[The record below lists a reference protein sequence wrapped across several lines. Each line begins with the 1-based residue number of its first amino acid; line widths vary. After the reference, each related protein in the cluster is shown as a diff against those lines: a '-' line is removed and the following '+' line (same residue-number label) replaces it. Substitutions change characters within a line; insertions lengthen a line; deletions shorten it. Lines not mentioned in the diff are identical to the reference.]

1 MAETNVSDQQLTA
14 EDLAVVNDGFESAP
28 ASAVIRWAI
37 ESFGDS
43 LVLAASF
50 EDIVLIDLVTKVAPA
65 VEVVFLD
72 TEAHFP
78 ETLAFVDDM
87 RERYGLNLTVTKPG
101 PEAAAYPCGSDQCC
115 QFRKVEPLRRA
126 LAGKRAWLTSLK
138 RSDGPT
144 RADAPIVGWDAGF
157 GLVKVN
163 PLATWTEDDISSY
176 LSDHDLPVHP
186 LTSAR
191 VPLHRVRTDDASGG
205 RRRGRPCRSLGR
217 CRQVRV
223 RPARLVPRDLDNP
236 YGMEFRGRRDR
247 GLKFIRPY
255 RNIGELNP
263 VEQLKLSRHPFE
275 VAQAII
281 DTYSK
286 QGVDSINK
294 VPGELERFKWVGMY
308 PQRQGGDAFMMRIKV
323 PGGVMTA
330 AQVREI
336 GVAADAFAEGP
347 DDSPVFGNRYAD
359 LTTRQDIQLHWIR
372 IADVPRIWQRFWDV
386 GLTTVQAC
394 GDSARNVCSCPVSGI
409 DEKEVVAALPVAE
422 AISAFFT
429 GNREYANLPRK
440 FKIAV
445 TGCTEDC
452 ARVEIND
459 IGLWPAEQADGT
471 VGFNVLIGGGLSD
484 GERMASDIDV
494 FIQPD
499 QAVELCRGV
508 AQLFGE
514 LGNREN
520 RGLARMRYLA
530 QELGPEGF
538 RAALDER
545 TKFALEPAGREL
557 TTAFRG
563 DHVGVH
569 PQKQP
574 GLLYVGCS
582 VPVGRMHGIELIE
595 LARLAETYGD
605 GGVRIGTDQNF
616 IVSGVPEERL
626 DDLLAEPLMQTY
638 SPFPGP
644 FERGVV
650 ACTGSEFCRFAVVET
665 KERAVKWARTLDAQ
679 LSSGDEG
686 AERTRRR
693 GRDPHALLG
702 LLRLLRPAADRGHRL
717 PGRHRAYRRA
727 HRGGRRHRTGR
738 LARARR
744 GVHRLGGGRH
754 ARRPGAGRAAPGGE
768 PLPRGSP
775 SR

>member
-1 MAETNVSDQQLTA
+1 MT
-14 EDLAVVNDGFESAP
+14 
-28 ASAVIRWAI
+28 
-37 ESFGDS
+37 
-43 LVLAASF
+43 
-50 EDIVLIDLVTKVAPA
+50 
-65 VEVVFLD
+65 
-72 TEAHFP
+72 
-78 ETLAFVDDM
+78 
-87 RERYGLNLTVTKPG
+87 
-101 PEAAAYPCGSDQCC
+101 
-115 QFRKVEPLRRA
+115 
-126 LAGKRAWLTSLK
+126 
-138 RSDGPT
+138 
-144 RADAPIVGWDAGF
+144 
-157 GLVKVN
+157 
-163 PLATWTEDDISSY
+163 
-176 LSDHDLPVHP
+176 
-186 LTSAR
+186 
-191 VPLHRVRTDDASGG
+191 
-205 RRRGRPCRSLGR
+205 
-217 CRQVRV
+217 
-223 RPARLVPRDLDNP
+223 RDLDNP

-263 VEQLKLSRHPFE
+263 TEQLKLARHPFE

-286 QGVDSINK
+286 QGYESINR
-294 VPGELERFKWVGMY
+294 VPGEMERFKWVGMY
-308 PQRQGGDAFMMRIKV
+308 PQKQGGDAFMMRIKV

-336 GVAADAFAEGP
+336 GVAADAYAEGP
-347 DDSPVFGNRYAD
+347 DDSPTFGNRYAD

-409 DEKEVVAALPVAE
+409 DAGEVVEAVPVAQ
-422 AISAFFT
+422 AMSAFFT

-445 TGCTEDC
+445 TGCLEDC

-459 IGLWPAEQADGT
+459 IGLWPAEQSDGSI
-471 VGFNVLIGGGLSD
+471 GFNVLIGGGLSD

-494 FIQPD
+494 FIRPD

-520 RGLARMRYLA
+520 RGLSRMRYLA

-538 RAALDER
+538 RSALEERTRFALD
-545 TKFALEPAGREL
+545 PAGREL
-557 TTAFRG
+557 TDRYRG

-574 GLLYVGCS
+574 GLVYVGCS

-605 GGVRIGTDQNF
+605 GDVRIGIDQNF
-616 IVSGVPEERL
+616 ILSGVPEERL
-626 DDLLAEPLMQTY
+626 DALLAESLIQTY

-679 LSSGDEG
+679 LSVNGADGGGSGDAGVIRMHFSGCSASCAQPQIADIGFRGDIAHVDEHIEEAVDIG
-686 AERTRRR
+686 LGGSLGPDAAFIDWVTGAMPVDKVPDALLRVVRRYQAER
-693 GRDPHALLG
+693 
-702 LLRLLRPAADRGHRL
+702 RPAE
-717 PGRHRAYRRA
+717 PFYQW
-727 HRGGRRHRTGR
+727 
-738 LARARR
+738 ARR
-744 GVHRLGGGRH
+744 TTEVEL
-754 ARRPGAGRAAPGGE
+754 AST
-768 PLPRGSP
+768 LSGSP
-775 SR
+775 AAVGS

>member
-1 MAETNVSDQQLTA
+1 M
-14 EDLAVVNDGFESAP
+14 
-28 ASAVIRWAI
+28 
-37 ESFGDS
+37 
-43 LVLAASF
+43 
-50 EDIVLIDLVTKVAPA
+50 
-65 VEVVFLD
+65 
-72 TEAHFP
+72 
-78 ETLAFVDDM
+78 
-87 RERYGLNLTVTKPG
+87 
-101 PEAAAYPCGSDQCC
+101 
-115 QFRKVEPLRRA
+115 
-126 LAGKRAWLTSLK
+126 
-138 RSDGPT
+138 
-144 RADAPIVGWDAGF
+144 
-157 GLVKVN
+157 
-163 PLATWTEDDISSY
+163 
-176 LSDHDLPVHP
+176 
-186 LTSAR
+186 
-191 VPLHRVRTDDASGG
+191 
-205 RRRGRPCRSLGR
+205 
-217 CRQVRV
+217 
-223 RPARLVPRDLDNP
+223 PRDLDNP
-236 YGMEFRGRRDR
+236 YGMQFHSRRDR

-275 VAQAII
+275 VAQAVI

-286 QGVDSINK
+286 QGADSINK
-294 VPGELERFKWVGMY
+294 VPGEQERLKWVGMY

-409 DEKEVVAALPVAE
+409 YEKEIVEALPVAE

-445 TGCTEDC
+445 SGCTEDC

-459 IGLWPAEQADGT
+459 IGLWPAEHADGT

-484 GERMASDIDV
+484 GERMASDIDL
-494 FIQPD
+494 FIRPD

-530 QELGPEGF
+530 EELGPEGF
-538 RAALDER
+538 RAALDQR
-545 TKFALEPAGREL
+545 TNFALPPAGREL

-569 PQKQP
+569 PQRQP
-574 GLLYVGCS
+574 GLFYVGCS
-582 VPVGRMHGIELIE
+582 VPVGRMHGIDLIE

-605 GGVRIGTDQNF
+605 GGVRIGIDQNF
-616 IVSGVPEERL
+616 IVSGVPETRL
-626 DDLLAEPLMQTY
+626 DDLLAETLMRTY

-679 LSSGDEG
+679 LSSADENGTPLDDAGVIRMHFSGCSASCAQPQIADIGFRGDIAHVDEHIEEAVDIGLGGSLGPDAAFIDWVEG
-686 AERTRRR
+686 AMPVDRVP
-693 GRDPHALLG
+693 DALL
-702 LLRLLRPAADRGHRL
+702 RVITRYRQEHRPGEPFYL
-717 PGRHRAYRRA
+717 W
-727 HRGGRRHRTGR
+727 
-738 LARARR
+738 ARR
-744 GVHRLGGGRH
+744 TNADDMRSTL
-754 ARRPGAGRAAPGGE
+754 AGAAEAVT
-768 PLPRGSP
+768 S
-775 SR
+775 

>member
-1 MAETNVSDQQLTA
+1 M
-14 EDLAVVNDGFESAP
+14 
-28 ASAVIRWAI
+28 
-37 ESFGDS
+37 
-43 LVLAASF
+43 
-50 EDIVLIDLVTKVAPA
+50 
-65 VEVVFLD
+65 
-72 TEAHFP
+72 
-78 ETLAFVDDM
+78 
-87 RERYGLNLTVTKPG
+87 
-101 PEAAAYPCGSDQCC
+101 
-115 QFRKVEPLRRA
+115 
-126 LAGKRAWLTSLK
+126 
-138 RSDGPT
+138 
-144 RADAPIVGWDAGF
+144 
-157 GLVKVN
+157 
-163 PLATWTEDDISSY
+163 
-176 LSDHDLPVHP
+176 
-186 LTSAR
+186 
-191 VPLHRVRTDDASGG
+191 
-205 RRRGRPCRSLGR
+205 
-217 CRQVRV
+217 
-223 RPARLVPRDLDNP
+223 PRDLDNP
-236 YGMEFRGRRDR
+236 YGIEFRGRRDR

-255 RNIGELNP
+255 RNIGELNT

-275 VAQAII
+275 VAQAVI

-286 QGVDSINK
+286 QGAASINK
-294 VPGELERFKWVGMY
+294 VPGEQERLKWVGMY

-330 AQVREI
+330 PQVREI

-347 DDSPVFGNRYAD
+347 DESPVFGNRYAD

-409 DEKEVVAALPVAE
+409 DQSEVVDALPVAQ
-422 AISAFFT
+422 ALSAFFT

-459 IGLWPAEQADGT
+459 IGLWPAELADGS

-494 FIQPD
+494 FIRPD

-530 QELGPEGF
+530 QELGSEGF
-538 RAALDER
+538 RSELDER
-545 TKFALEPAGREL
+545 TNFVLEPAGQEL

-563 DHVGVH
+563 DHVGIH

-574 GLLYVGCS
+574 GLFYVGCS
-582 VPVGRMHGIELIE
+582 VPVGRMHGLELVE

-616 IVSGVPEERL
+616 IVSGVPEGRL
-626 DDLLAEPLMQTY
+626 DDLLAEPLMETY

-665 KERAVKWARTLDAQ
+665 KERAVKWARGLDAQ
-679 LSSGDEG
+679 LSSDGKFGDAGVIRMHFSGCSASCAQPQIADIGFRGDIAHVDEHIEEAVDIGLGGSLGPDAAFINWLAG
-686 AERTRRR
+686 AVPVDRVP
-693 GRDPHALLG
+693 DV
-702 LLRLLRPAADRGHRL
+702 LLRIATRYRDEHRPGEPFHL
-717 PGRHRAYRRA
+717 W
-727 HRGGRRHRTGR
+727 
-738 LARARR
+738 ARR
-744 GVHRLGGGRH
+744 SNPDELRSML
-754 ARRPGAGRAAPGGE
+754 AGTAGTV
-768 PLPRGSP
+768 S
-775 SR
+775 S

>member
-1 MAETNVSDQQLTA
+1 M
-14 EDLAVVNDGFESAP
+14 
-28 ASAVIRWAI
+28 
-37 ESFGDS
+37 
-43 LVLAASF
+43 
-50 EDIVLIDLVTKVAPA
+50 
-65 VEVVFLD
+65 
-72 TEAHFP
+72 
-78 ETLAFVDDM
+78 
-87 RERYGLNLTVTKPG
+87 
-101 PEAAAYPCGSDQCC
+101 
-115 QFRKVEPLRRA
+115 
-126 LAGKRAWLTSLK
+126 
-138 RSDGPT
+138 
-144 RADAPIVGWDAGF
+144 
-157 GLVKVN
+157 
-163 PLATWTEDDISSY
+163 
-176 LSDHDLPVHP
+176 
-186 LTSAR
+186 
-191 VPLHRVRTDDASGG
+191 
-205 RRRGRPCRSLGR
+205 
-217 CRQVRV
+217 
-223 RPARLVPRDLDNP
+223 PRDLDNP
-236 YGMEFRGRRDR
+236 YGMEFRGRRDK

-286 QGVDSINK
+286 QGVDSINQ
-294 VPGELERFKWVGMY
+294 VPGEMERFKWVGMY
-308 PQRQGGDAFMMRIKV
+308 PQKQGGDAFMMRIKV

-330 AQVREI
+330 PQVREI

-409 DEKEVVAALPVAE
+409 DAGELVEAFPVAQ
-422 AISAFFT
+422 AISAYFT

-445 TGCTEDC
+445 TGCREDC
-452 ARVEIND
+452 ARIEIND
-459 IGLWPAEQADGT
+459 IGLWPAEHADGSI
-471 VGFNVLIGGGLSD
+471 GFNVLIGGGLSD

-494 FIQPD
+494 FIRPD

-545 TKFALEPAGREL
+545 TKFAFEPAGREL
-557 TTAFRG
+557 TDAFRG

-569 PQKQP
+569 PQKQA
-574 GLLYVGCS
+574 GLVYVGCS
-582 VPVGRMHGIELIE
+582 VPVGRMHGIDLIE
-595 LARLAETYGD
+595 TARLAETYGD
-605 GGVRIGTDQNF
+605 GTVRIGTDQNF
-616 IVSGVPEERL
+616 ILSGVPEDRL

-665 KERAVKWARTLDAQ
+665 KERAVKWARSLDAR
-679 LSSGDEG
+679 LSAGGADAGGHGDAGVIRMHFSGCSASCAQPQIADIGFRGDIAHVDEHIEEAVDIGLGGSLGPDAAFIDWVTGALPVDRVPDALLRVVNRYQAERRGPEAFRSWARRTPGPELAATIAGAPEG
-686 AERTRRR
+686 A
-693 GRDPHALLG
+693 
-702 LLRLLRPAADRGHRL
+702 
-717 PGRHRAYRRA
+717 
-727 HRGGRRHRTGR
+727 
-738 LARARR
+738 
-744 GVHRLGGGRH
+744 
-754 ARRPGAGRAAPGGE
+754 GA
-768 PLPRGSP
+768 
-775 SR
+775 